1 MPQPL
6 QWLYNASTHTNQPPI
21 LWPLY
26 RSTCIIRHLQLR
38 TGGFCWCKGF
48 LPARPCWR
56 QPAQPI
62 DTMKSLTP
70 SPQLWKISL
79 SKGHYPPPRCLYT
92 SILMSVHYCIT
103 VSTCQSNIAEWWCI
117 FHSSHTEQR
126 KQISNKFY
134 KANFEIC
141 SITDITIKM
150 CIFKTSK
157 KQLKL

>member
-26 RSTCIIRHLQLR
+26 RSTCIIWHLQLR

-48 LPARPCWR
+48 LPARPCWQ

-79 SKGHYPPPRCLYT
+79 SKGHYPPPMPL
-92 SILMSVHYCIT
+92 HQHFD
-103 VSTCQSNIAEWWCI
+103 VSTLLYYCKHMPVQHSRMMMHLSQQS
-117 FHSSHTEQR
+117 HRTEKTNL
-126 KQISNKFY
+126 KQI
-134 KANFEIC
+134 
-141 SITDITIKM
+141 
-150 CIFKTSK
+150 
-157 KQLKL
+157 L